1 MIIKEFYR
9 TRGDGVKLYK
19 NYSDRGVFILKVG
32 TDEKYDTA
40 IDIEDSRFEY
50 TETEEKIDSEMLP

>member
-19 NYSDRGVFILKVG
+19 NYSDSGVLILKVG
-32 TDEKYDTA
+32 TDEKYDVA

>member
-50 TETEEKIDSEMLP
+50 TETEEKIDSEILP